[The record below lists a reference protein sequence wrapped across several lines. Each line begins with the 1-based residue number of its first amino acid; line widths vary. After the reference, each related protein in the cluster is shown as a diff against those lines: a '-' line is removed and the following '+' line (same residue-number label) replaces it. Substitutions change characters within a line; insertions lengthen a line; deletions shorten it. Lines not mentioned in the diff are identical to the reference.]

1 MKSGPKR
8 PSKLVALRSS
18 LLQKHEPWSIGR
30 THFRSEIRLDMVQIG
45 QLGTGNSMG
54 LSKFCMQVQVRKKA
68 TMYSDFCCTLRPEA
82 PFHHGATFCAATF
95 PPELSLSD
103 YPDILGA
110 PYQIILRRS
119 PPLHASHISQRR
131 RKEVFSL

>member
-1 MKSGPKR
+1 MAHRDQP
-8 PSKLVALRSS
+8 
-18 LLQKHEPWSIGR
+18 
-30 THFRSEIRLDMVQIG
+30 
-45 QLGTGNSMG
+45 GTGNSMG

-110 PYQIILRRS
+110 PHQIILRRRH
-119 PPLHASHISQRR
+119 PPPSTPVIFPR
-131 RKEVFSL
+131 EEGGIFSLD

>member
-1 MKSGPKR
+1 MAHRDQP
-8 PSKLVALRSS
+8 
-18 LLQKHEPWSIGR
+18 
-30 THFRSEIRLDMVQIG
+30 
-45 QLGTGNSMG
+45 GTGNSMG

-103 YPDILGA
+103 YQDILGA
-110 PYQIILRRS
+110 PYQIILRHS
-119 PPLHASHISQRR
+119 PPSPHQLYFPEK
-131 RKEVFSL
+131 KEGQFSLYI